1 MILRQNW
8 GGAALWLFA
17 ASLILSV
24 HSDVL
29 EPTHLSSPN
38 LLSNEISLTSSSP
51 SINEVGDEQQTF
63 QKRTSIVG
71 SDVVS
76 GARNLDSRI
85 DTSLG
90 IIRNKIPDATVSV
103 EADIAVANRDRVIL
117 ALSNFLGMVFGVL
130 KTTGNNWNFE
140 DLGTGDRIQVI
151 AQILYGYGYWA
162 PFAFEFEKARVDCGA
177 HDLEKTL
184 TEYGYV
190 TDYNFNSLDPILNS
204 YYVEEL
210 NSKLKEN
217 LYCLTSKSSSNQ
229 AANEL
234 DTYLN
239 VYTQLLGEKLGG

>member
-1 MILRQNW
+1 
-8 GGAALWLFA
+8 
-17 ASLILSV
+17 
-24 HSDVL
+24 
-29 EPTHLSSPN
+29 
-38 LLSNEISLTSSSP
+38 
-51 SINEVGDEQQTF
+51 
-63 QKRTSIVG
+63 
-71 SDVVS
+71 VVS

-217 LYCLTSKSSSNQ
+217 LYCLVSPIFTNWVHYEAQ
-229 AANEL
+229 IRL
-234 DTYLN
+234 
-239 VYTQLLGEKLGG
+239 

>member
-1 MILRQNW
+1 MW
-8 GGAALWLFA
+8 F
-17 ASLILSV
+17 LIS
-24 HSDVL
+24 

-117 ALSNFLGMVFGVL
+117 ALSNFLGS
-130 KTTGNNWNFE
+130 T
-140 DLGTGDRIQVI
+140 
-151 AQILYGYGYWA
+151 
-162 PFAFEFEKARVDCGA
+162 
-177 HDLEKTL
+177 
-184 TEYGYV
+184 
-190 TDYNFNSLDPILNS
+190 
-204 YYVEEL
+204 
-210 NSKLKEN
+210 
-217 LYCLTSKSSSNQ
+217 
-229 AANEL
+229 
-234 DTYLN
+234 
-239 VYTQLLGEKLGG
+239 

>member
-1 MILRQNW
+1 MLNLSI
-8 GGAALWLFA
+8 FFF
-17 ASLILSV
+17 LILFV
-24 HSDVL
+24 FC
-29 EPTHLSSPN
+29 
-38 LLSNEISLTSSSP
+38 
-51 SINEVGDEQQTF
+51 TF
-63 QKRTSIVG
+63 LV
-71 SDVVS
+71 
-76 GARNLDSRI
+76 
-85 DTSLG
+85 
-90 IIRNKIPDATVSV
+90 
-103 EADIAVANRDRVIL
+103 
-117 ALSNFLGMVFGVL
+117 VFGVL

-217 LYCLTSKSSSNQ
+217 LYCLVSTIFTNWVHYEAQ
-229 AANEL
+229 IRL
-234 DTYLN
+234 
-239 VYTQLLGEKLGG
+239 